1 MVMEMP
7 RRMVIRKSKSL
18 SGRRSSWIVGHMRLR
33 WSGKMTLANSVQ
45 EDQVMR
51 LMADTVFQQRQQD
64 NKVEGEKITPETSP

>member
-1 MVMEMP
+1 
-7 RRMVIRKSKSL
+7 
-18 SGRRSSWIVGHMRLR
+18 
-33 WSGKMTLANSVQ
+33 MTLANSVQ